1 MGLFSSKK
9 VAEPEQ
15 SSVTPAMPGVQSNAT
30 YLGRGLQIKGN
41 IGGEDSVHIHGIY
54 EGNIDMNGRLE
65 IQQEATVRGQV
76 KAKKI
81 VIKGSVD
88 GDIAAGE
95 KLEIIYTAR
104 VIGSITT
111 PVISIQEGAEF
122 KGDIKM

>member
-15 SSVTPAMPGVQSNAT
+15 SSASPAVPGVQSSAT

-41 IGGEDSVHIHGIY
+41 IGGEDSVHIHGDY
-54 EGNIDMNGRLE
+54 EGNINMNGRLE
-65 IQQEATVRGQV
+65 IQQEAIVRGQV
-76 KAKKI
+76 KAKNI

-88 GDIAAGE
+88 GDITAGE

-104 VIGSITT
+104 VTGCVTT

-122 KGDIKM
+122 QGDVKM